1 MIDVT
6 PEYMLNFIDID
17 SLRKLWRG
25 MRGTRVYFPV
35 CKSVHEEIRELYN
48 AMQTERVDAV
58 KQLAALYEMSESQI
72 RRIIKQ
78 QGGLFEED

>member
-6 PEYMLNFIDID
+6 PEYMLNFMDIE
-17 SLRKLWRG
+17 SLRKVWRG

-35 CKSVHEEIRELYN
+35 CKSVHEEIREIYKL
-48 AMQTERVDAV
+48 MRTERADAV

-72 RRIIKQ
+72 RRIVRE
-78 QGGLFEED
+78 QGELFEED

>member
-6 PEYMLNFIDID
+6 PEYMLGYLDVET
-17 SLRKLWRG
+17 LRKVWRG

-35 CKSVHEEIRELYN
+35 CKSKHDEIRALYN
-48 AMQTERVDAV
+48 SMQTDRADAV
-58 KQLAALYEMSESQI
+58 RQLAALYEMSESQI
-72 RRIIKQ
+72 RRIVRE